1 MTISDR
7 IQSLILTIESGKGNR
22 LLWSLAT
29 TLALAGLIVWYDVW
43 AYHGFS
49 APDAMDAA
57 QVARNLSE
65 GHGFTT
71 LSISPF
77 GLYLTERKGSPAG
90 LSPTLP
96 AQPGGYYPDEVNPPF
111 YPIVLAGLFKLTH
124 PNWELDLKKS
134 FWSVNGH
141 FQRYKPEFF
150 IAICNQILLMI
161 AVVLTFLLARK
172 WFDPQAAWLA
182 ALVTLGSNELWQFS
196 VSGLSTVLLLVILL
210 ALTLCLT
217 HFEALARTEPA
228 NRRSLVSFA
237 LAAGALTGLGLLT
250 RYAFGWMIIPTCLFL
265 WFFGGPQRKQ
275 MTGLAGALFALIVTP
290 WLVRNYLS
298 SGEFFGRAGYA
309 VLEGTSLFPGMTLLQ
324 TSSPEMAGAVAHGGW
339 ISLILH
345 KLAHNSV
352 AIFQNDLPRLGGW
365 AAVLFFA
372 GLLLGYR
379 NPAPRRLRYFT
390 LMCLGIFVL
399 VQALG
404 RTWLSDLTPD
414 VNSENLLVLLTPL
427 LIIFG
432 IAFFLTLLDQMN
444 LPNRETRFAALILLV
459 GLLCLPFITGF
470 LPPKPRPVA
479 YPPYYPPEIQHVS
492 SWLEPD
498 ELMMSD
504 APWAVAWYGRH
515 SCITLARDSQDDF
528 SAVNNYLQPVK
539 GVYLTSLTLDDKFFS
554 NVLRSQHDGWSHLV
568 LNFIIKDAVDQAAG
582 TDDNDA
588 LSRIRI
594 VPATPTDY
602 LNGFP
607 LRTARSLD
615 AGLFFTDHPRW
626 RESH

>member
-1 MTISDR
+1 MSNTDR
-7 IQSLILTIESGKGNR
+7 IQRLILTIESGKGNR
-22 LLWSLAT
+22 LLWILAT
-29 TLALAGLIVWYDVW
+29 TLALAGLMVWYDLW
-43 AYHGFS
+43 SYRGFS

-71 LSISPF
+71 QSIAPF
-77 GLYLTERKGSPAG
+77 RLYLAG
-90 LSPTLP
+90 KKDHTPGLTPSLTP
-96 AQPGGYYPDEVNPPF
+96 QPGGFYPDEANPPV
-111 YPIVLAGLFKLTH
+111 YPIVLAGLLKLTH
-124 PNWELDLKKS
+124 PNWTVDVEKS
-134 FWSVNGH
+134 FWSVNGR
-141 FQRYKPEFF
+141 FQRYQPEFF
-150 IAICNQILLMI
+150 VAVFNQLLLMA
-161 AVVLTFLLARK
+161 AVILTFFLARK
-172 WFDPQAAWLA
+172 WFDSHAAWLA

-196 VSGLSTVLLLVILL
+196 SSGLSTLLLLVIFL

-217 HFEALARTEPA
+217 QLELYARAEPQNHRRLVRLALT
-228 NRRSLVSFA
+228 
-237 LAAGALTGLGLLT
+237 AGALTGLGLLT
-250 RYAFGWMIIPTCLFL
+250 RYAFGWVLIPVGVFL
-265 WFFGGPQRKQ
+265 WFFGGPPRKQ
-275 MTGLAGALFALIVTP
+275 LAGLAGGMFALVVAP
-290 WLVRNYLS
+290 WLIRNYLS
-298 SGEFFGRAGYA
+298 SGEPFGRAGYA

-324 TSSPEMAGAVAHGGW
+324 SSSPAMAGVVMHGGW
-339 ISLILH
+339 ISVILH
-345 KLAHNSV
+345 KFAHNAV

-365 AAVLFFA
+365 AAMLFFA
-372 GLLLGYR
+372 GLLLEFR

-390 LMCLGIFVL
+390 LLTLGTLVL

-404 RTWLSDLTPD
+404 RTWLSDMTPD

-427 LIIFG
+427 LVIFG

-444 LPNRETRFAALILLV
+444 LPNQETRLAVLILLV

-479 YPPYYPPEIQHVS
+479 YPPYYPPEIQRVS
-492 SWLEPD
+492 SWLAPD

-515 SCITLARDSQDDF
+515 SCITLSRDTQDDF
-528 SAVNNYLQPVK
+528 SAVNDYLQPVK

-568 LNFIIKDAVDQAAG
+568 LNFIMKDAVDQAKAADG
-582 TDDNDA
+582 GDA

-594 VPATPTDY
+594 APVTPTDY
-602 LNGFP
+602 LDGFP

-626 RESH
+626 LEKH